1 MTRIGVEVTPA
12 AKLDSGDAWSL
23 ASLGYGREVRAR
35 NLAAGAGDV
44 TAIKRLPAN
53 QDDGNA

>member
-35 NLAAGAGDV
+35 KLSLSKLSHAHTHRVHDPVG
-44 TAIKRLPAN
+44 R
-53 QDDGNA
+53 